1 VNYIPIENNFY
12 GKDEVTVTGLLTG
25 GDIVQ
30 QLQGQ
35 DLGEK
40 VIFSDRIVN
49 ETSGAKTLDDLTLID
64 ISNEI
69 GVPFLVT
76 PDEPKS
82 FFEIIQL

>member
-1 VNYIPIENNFY
+1 
-12 GKDEVTVTGLLTG
+12 
-25 GDIVQ
+25 
-30 QLQGQ
+30 
-35 DLGEK
+35 